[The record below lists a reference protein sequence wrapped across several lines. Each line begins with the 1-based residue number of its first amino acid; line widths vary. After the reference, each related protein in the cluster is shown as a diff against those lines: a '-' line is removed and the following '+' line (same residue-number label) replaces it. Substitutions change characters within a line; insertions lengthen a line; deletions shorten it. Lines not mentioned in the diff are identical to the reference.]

1 MVYKSKN
8 YFSLFIICILLLSSG
23 CSDDNSTKAYNNA
36 ADKFN
41 TIYFKTVE
49 DLDTSNS
56 MKLLE
61 SLQENGKKKNIE
73 ELGKLLESIKENIPK
88 NKEIMYEKSFKK
100 RYDDL
105 VLLKDSYSKLNELET
120 DERQKVYW
128 ALIDMGVNI
137 ENWKQKRINWK

>member
-1 MVYKSKN
+1 
-8 YFSLFIICILLLSSG
+8 
-23 CSDDNSTKAYNNA
+23 
-36 ADKFN
+36 
-41 TIYFKTVE
+41 
-49 DLDTSNS
+49 
-56 MKLLE
+56 
-61 SLQENGKKKNIE
+61 
-73 ELGKLLESIKENIPK
+73 
-88 NKEIMYEKSFKK
+88 MYEKSFKK

>member
-1 MVYKSKN
+1 MIFKSKN
-8 YFSLFIICILLLSSG
+8 YFSLFIICIMLLSSG

-61 SLQENGKKKNIE
+61 SLQENGKKRILRN
-73 ELGKLLESIKENIPK
+73 LEN
-88 NKEIMYEKSFKK
+88 Y
-100 RYDDL
+100 
-105 VLLKDSYSKLNELET
+105 
-120 DERQKVYW
+120 
-128 ALIDMGVNI
+128 
-137 ENWKQKRINWK
+137 